1 MGKQFYT
8 FEEILLGMYDEYVK
22 NQQLLKQLNDCVRVS
37 GNHFNDYVF
46 TGFFKNPNGNEQ
58 DVCLYTFQ
66 QYCFLVNLVLKLY
79 NLYKKGYGKYG
90 HEKHACYKFFKE
102 GENYRFKHFLQGALT
117 RGEPKID
124 IVNQEQLNILIDQIL
139 SSDFMNLVSSF
150 NSLFNKEGILSI
162 NASKMFLFDNKQTIL
177 YRPDKNN
184 LIFKNIK
191 SRDNAMELLE
201 KPISEEFI
209 SDSIKNMIDTN
220 LVEGQTIEIDKCHF
234 NHITEFDML
243 RQDNG
248 LRLVKKRK

>member
-1 MGKQFYT
+1 
-8 FEEILLGMYDEYVK
+8 
-22 NQQLLKQLNDCVRVS
+22 
-37 GNHFNDYVF
+37 
-46 TGFFKNPNGNEQ
+46 
-58 DVCLYTFQ
+58 
-66 QYCFLVNLVLKLY
+66 
-79 NLYKKGYGKYG
+79 
-90 HEKHACYKFFKE
+90 
-102 GENYRFKHFLQGALT
+102 
-117 RGEPKID
+117 
-124 IVNQEQLNILIDQIL
+124 
-139 SSDFMNLVSSF
+139 MNLVSSF

-209 SDSIKNMIDTN
+209 SDSIKKMIDTN

-234 NHITEFDML
+234 NHVTEFDML